1 MRDDTVKILSRLHAA
16 AYRATGGL
24 IGRRLV
30 ANDMCLLTT
39 TGRRSGKPHTV
50 PLLYLEDGDRAVVIA
65 SYGGRIDHPEWYRN
79 LIAEPQAT
87 LQVLRERTP
96 VTARTADADERAEW
110 WPKVVQ
116 AYHDYAAYQSRTHR
130 EIPIVFLEP
139 RNQPSAP

>member
-1 MRDDTVKILSRLHAA
+1 MRDTTVKFLSTLHTA

-30 ANDMCLLTT
+30 DNDMCLLTT
-39 TGRRSGKPHTV
+39 TGRRSGRAHTV
-50 PLLYLEDGDRAVVIA
+50 PLLYLEDGDRVVVIA
-65 SYGGRIDHPEWYRN
+65 SYGGRIHHPEWYRN

-87 LQVLRERTP
+87 LQVLREQTQ

-116 AYHDYAAYQSRTHR
+116 AYRDYAAYQSRTDR

-139 RNQPSAP
+139 RNRPSAP